1 MSARLPVTSDLTG
14 SCAALAGLLPQVR
27 ALLTEPDTATVTG
40 HTQPAS
46 RPPWNSA
53 AANAVMDAHEGIR
66 RLEASLRLAVTGHTG
81 PRRGGSDAATS
92 AALQAIE
99 ALSNAVDL
107 KAMEQAARFLDSL
120 CRPILELPA
129 IDQAERWRR
138 VPAECPYCA
147 FKMLRVQPRAGTVT
161 CLRYGACRDSDG
173 HHPIGH
179 VYVSAFTGDPRVH
192 WADGLVAP

>member
-1 MSARLPVTSDLTG
+1 MTAGDLHG
-14 SCAALAGLLPQVR
+14 SCLAISVLLPAAR
-27 ALLTEPDTATVTG
+27 ALTAEPDTSG
-40 HTQPAS
+40 PSGRLPPSS

-53 AANAVMDAHEGIR
+53 TANAVMDAHEGLR
-66 RLEASLRLAVTGHTG
+66 RLEASLRLAVTGHPG
-81 PRRGGSDAATS
+81 PRRGGSDTVTEAVI
-92 AALQAIE
+92 QAIE
-99 ALSNAVDL
+99 ALSNAVSL
-107 KAMEQAARFLDSL
+107 KAADQAAQYITGL

-161 CLRYGACRDSDG
+161 CLRYGVCRDSDG

-192 WADGLVAP
+192 WNDGLVAP